1 MVNSSSLLEMKGIR
15 KSFSKNLVLNDVNF
29 YCGSGKIH
37 ALVGSN
43 GAGKSTLLK
52 ILIGALSSDA
62 GEIYF
67 NGNKK
72 KINNVNDARELGIAM
87 IFQDFNLFPYH
98 KVYENIY
105 IGRELYKRGGILAVS
120 QMKDGASKLLN
131 KMDVQIDIDAYVR
144 NLNLAEQQMVAIA
157 KALLGNAKLLIMDEP
172 TAPLSPKEALHLFSI
187 LKDLKNHGVTVIL
200 VTHRISEIFQ
210 VADVVSIMRDGKIV
224 KTLPISEVD
233 ESAIASLMAGRSI
246 DAIFPKRKIAPG
258 RKVFSYSYRDEKIK
272 EPVEFS
278 VNEGET
284 VSLFGL
290 EGQGQRKILR
300 SIFLG
305 SHKEGSVYI
314 NDKRIERRN
323 PKILIRNGLVFIS
336 DDRVGEGLS
345 FNLSVLQNLITPY
358 VEHRMGAIIKREAK
372 DISESI
378 IQQLNIVLRSPM
390 QKVSMLSGG
399 NQQKVA
405 LGKWLSLKPKIM
417 LLDEPTKGIDVN
429 TKSQIYNLIAELAD
443 KGMSVLMV
451 SSDIIETI
459 GMSDRIFVVYKG
471 LIVREFVGKESTS
484 EEELLKAAM
493 GILEN

>member
-1 MVNSSSLLEMKGIR
+1 MVNSSTLLDMKKIR
-15 KSFSKNLVLNDVNF
+15 KSFSNNLVLNDVNF
-29 YCGSGKIH
+29 SCRNGEIR

-52 ILIGALSSDA
+52 ILIGALSADG
-62 GEIYF
+62 GEIFF
-67 NGNKK
+67 NSNHV
-72 KINNVNDARELGIAM
+72 KINSVNDARELGIAM

-98 KVYENIY
+98 RVYENVY
-105 IGRELYKRGGILAVS
+105 IGRELHKKGGILAVS
-120 QMKDGASKLLN
+120 QMRDGVADLLK

-157 KALLGNAKLLIMDEP
+157 KALLGQAKLLIMDEP
-172 TAPLSPKEALHLFSI
+172 TAPLSTKEALHLFNI

-210 VADVVSIMRDGKIV
+210 VADVVSVMRDGKIV
-224 KTLPISEVD
+224 ETLPISEVN
-233 ESAIASLMAGRSI
+233 ESMVASLMAGRSI
-246 DAIFPKRKIAPG
+246 DAIFPERKISPG
-258 RKVFSYSYRDEKIK
+258 KKIFSYSYRDEKIK
-272 EPVEFS
+272 EPVEFAIR
-278 VNEGET
+278 EGET

-300 SIFLG
+300 SIFMG
-305 SHKEGSVYI
+305 SHKDGALLI
-314 NDKRIERRN
+314 HDKSIERRN
-323 PKILIRNGLVFIS
+323 PKILIRSGVVFIS
-336 DDRVGEGLS
+336 DDRVGEGLT
-345 FNLSVLQNLITPY
+345 FNLPILQNLIMPY
-358 VEHRMGAIIKREAK
+358 VEHRMGVIIKRKAK
-372 DISESI
+372 VISNDII
-378 IQQLNIVLRSPM
+378 KQLNIVLRSPL

-405 LGKWLSLKPKIM
+405 LGKWLSLKPRIM

-429 TKSQIYNLIAELAD
+429 TKSQIYDLIAELAD
-443 KGMSVLMV
+443 RGMGVLMV

-459 GMSDRIFVVYKG
+459 GMSDRILVVYKG
-471 LIVREFVGKESTS
+471 MIVREFVGKGSVS